1 MEYVCARCGER
12 HDGLPFAYDAPAPA
26 IWTPELAE
34 DPNSELDAELCV
46 VRDEHFFV
54 HGRIQ
59 LPVHDHDQ
67 PFEWG
72 VWTSLSED
80 SFKRTVDV
88 WEIEGREQEP
98 PLFGWLSTELPLYPV
113 PTLGL
118 ATDVRTRPVGE
129 RPLIALHPTDH
140 PLAVEQREGITL
152 ARVIEIAAFVLH
164 DADPPR

>member
-1 MEYVCARCGER
+1 M
-12 HDGLPFAYDAPAPA
+12 
-26 IWTPELAE
+26 
-34 DPNSELDAELCV
+34 
-46 VRDEHFFV
+46 

-72 VWTSLSED
+72 VWASLSED
-80 SFKRTVDV
+80 GFKRTVDV

-98 PLFGWLSTELPLYPV
+98 PLFGWLSTEFPLYPV